1 MLNRII
7 DAAAHLARRKLR
19 RGSGSWRMLAR
30 TWYAWRTF
38 WAACRNNRWMQHRW
52 ARNEAE
58 FDRLIREIS
67 TRTDDFFVVQIG
79 ACDGLLADPIHR
91 WIQSFKWRGILVE
104 PQRVEFEK
112 LTNTYKQDQDR
123 LVFENVAICDRD
135 GTCTLYRMKDDAR
148 SEEWERGFAS
158 LLPRFAS
165 DRFIADTVPCITFD
179 TLLHRHQVTRVDL
192 LQIDT
197 EGYDFEI
204 LKLVDLNKVRPVLI
218 RYEHRHLMPGDKHA
232 CRRYLERHGYTILE
246 MEFDSGCVRQEAG

>member
-38 WAACRNNRWMQHRW
+38 WAACRDNRWMQHRW

-67 TRTDDFFVVQIG
+67 TRTDDFFVIQIG

-135 GTCTLYRMKDDAR
+135 GTCTLYRMK
-148 SEEWERGFAS
+148 
-158 LLPRFAS
+158 
-165 DRFIADTVPCITFD
+165 
-179 TLLHRHQVTRVDL
+179 
-192 LQIDT
+192 
-197 EGYDFEI
+197 
-204 LKLVDLNKVRPVLI
+204 
-218 RYEHRHLMPGDKHA
+218 
-232 CRRYLERHGYTILE
+232 
-246 MEFDSGCVRQEAG
+246 